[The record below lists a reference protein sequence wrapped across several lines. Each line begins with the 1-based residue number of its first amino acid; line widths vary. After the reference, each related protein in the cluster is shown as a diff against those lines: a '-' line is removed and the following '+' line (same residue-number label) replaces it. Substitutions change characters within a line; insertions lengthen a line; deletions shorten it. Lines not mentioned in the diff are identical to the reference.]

1 MPAWTPDPHSGPA
14 HMSSLLYLPS
24 NYLGVRPALGARG
37 HHESGAHLGA
47 HGAPQ
52 STRPRLR
59 CRRPRSRPGPV
70 GALPTAPPAAVR
82 VGAGRGL
89 QPL

>member
-59 CRRPRSRPGPV
+59 CRRPP
-70 GALPTAPPAAVR
+70 
-82 VGAGRGL
+82 
-89 QPL
+89 